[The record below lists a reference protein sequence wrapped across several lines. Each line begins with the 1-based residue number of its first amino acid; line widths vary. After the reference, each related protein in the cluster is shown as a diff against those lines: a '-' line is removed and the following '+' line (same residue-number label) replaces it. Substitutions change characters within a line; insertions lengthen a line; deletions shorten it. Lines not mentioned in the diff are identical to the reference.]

1 MTSAMTRIFITGAT
15 GYIGGTILKRLL
27 QHENA
32 ASFHISVLVR
42 SADKA
47 EKFRALGVN
56 AVIGAYSDQDL
67 LAECARN
74 ADIVFQ
80 NVEIADV
87 VPVKAILRGL
97 KKRFEET
104 GTRPI
109 VIHTSGTAAIN
120 DSANG
125 MYDSDTI
132 YSDMDPDRVLSD
144 DFILPHRF
152 VNAELLKADQE
163 GYVRSHIIYPST
175 VWGLATGPLVD
186 AGLQNPHSIQIPTW
200 IRISVAR
207 GKAFKIGEG
216 RNIWPNTHIE
226 DLADLYVLV
235 FNKVLSNPAAPHGRE
250 GLYFAGADEHRLI
263 DVYSAIAKSLYELG
277 KVDSAE
283 PTRLEDDEAIKYFGN
298 ALFVTSAHGGN
309 SRVRSDRSFAIGWKP
324 TRGTKAMMNSIKPEC
339 EVIVRGTA

>member
-1 MTSAMTRIFITGAT
+1 MTSAKTSIFITGAT

-27 QHENA
+27 QHGNA
-32 ASFHISVLVR
+32 ASFDISVLVR

-47 EKFRALGVN
+47 EKFKALGVK
-56 AVIGAYSDQDL
+56 AVIGTYSDEDVL
-67 LAECARN
+67 FESARK

-80 NVEIADV
+80 NVEIANV
-87 VPVKAILRGL
+87 VPIKAILRGL
-97 KKRFEET
+97 KRRFQET
-104 GTRPI
+104 GTRPV
-109 VIHTSGTAAIN
+109 VIHTSGTAAVN

-125 MYDSDTI
+125 MYDSNTV
-132 YSDMDPDRVLSD
+132 YSDMEPDRVQSD
-144 DFILPHRF
+144 EFVLPHRF

-163 GYVRSHIIYPST
+163 GYIRSHIIYPST

-186 AGLQNPHSIQIPTW
+186 AGLQNPHSIQIPAW
-200 IRISVAR
+200 IRISIAR

-216 RNIWPNTHIE
+216 RNIWPDTHIE
-226 DLADLYVLV
+226 DLADLYMLV
-235 FNKVLSNPAAPHGRE
+235 FNRVLSDPAASHGRD
-250 GLYFAGADEHRLI
+250 GLYFAGKDEHRLI

-277 KVDSAE
+277 KVDSPE

-324 TRGTKAMMNSIKPEC
+324 TRGTAEMLNSIKPEC
-339 EVIVRGTA
+339 EVIVRETA